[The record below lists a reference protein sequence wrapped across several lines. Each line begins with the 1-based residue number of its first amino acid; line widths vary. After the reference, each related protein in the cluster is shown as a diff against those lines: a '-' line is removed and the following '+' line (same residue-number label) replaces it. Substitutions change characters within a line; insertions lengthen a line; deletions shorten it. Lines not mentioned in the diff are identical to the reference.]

1 MSEGSR
7 FSVPDPVKR
16 RAIAEGAA
24 GQDWLARLDSTL
36 EALEANWQVEIGEA
50 LPGGSAAFC
59 AEARTSNGDVFVVKV
74 GTPGSAIGRHEADV
88 LQRADGKGYVQLLRH
103 DPGRQAMMLEKLGER
118 LDLVDIP
125 YQQKIDIVCAT
136 LYDAWMPVPLDSTYV
151 TGAEK
156 AHSLATGILQ
166 MWEKQGQPCPSS
178 VIETAMRYCHERAQ
192 LYRPEGAVLAH
203 GDPHIGNLLAD
214 PTTDPIRFKLV
225 DPDGLAI
232 EPAYDLGVLLRGW
245 NEGLEGR
252 HAHDRGRSRVRL
264 LTQRTQVPAEAIWQ
278 WAYIERV
285 STGLLLL
292 DIGDPEEGKLYLRT
306 AEALLVPD
314 A

>member
-1 MSEGSR
+1 MSDGSR

-16 RAIAEGAA
+16 RAIAEGPA

-36 EALEANWQVEIGEA
+36 EALEANWQVEIGQA
-50 LPGGSAAFC
+50 LPGGSASFC
-59 AEARTSNGDVFVVKV
+59 AEAVDSDGETFIVKV

-103 DPGRQAMMLEKLGER
+103 DPGRQAMLLEKLGER

-136 LYDAWMPVPLDSTYV
+136 LTDAWMPVPLDSTYV

-156 AHSLATGILQ
+156 ANSLATFILQ
-166 MWEKQGQPCPSS
+166 TWEKLGQPCNADA
-178 VIETAMRYCHERAQ
+178 IETAARYCQERAH

-214 PTTDPIRFKLV
+214 PRTDPIRFRLV
-225 DPDGLAI
+225 DPDGLAV

-245 NEGLEGR
+245 NEGLEGKN
-252 HAHDRGRSRVRL
+252 AHNIGRSRVRL

-292 DIGDPEEGKLYLRT
+292 DLSETELGKNYLRT
-306 AEALLVPD
+306 AEALLVI
-314 A
+314 